1 MRRFGPPGPPP
12 ERGSRRGRRRT
23 ARIGHVHLKVADL
36 TRALDFYC
44 GVLASSKRSDPE
56 KMSASSP
63 PAAITTTS
71 VSNTWEADFL
81 PIRTAHAPVRV
92 GTPTVETRH
101 RLLGLKRVSDA
112 RNAIGNVMRMAE
124 HSTSTL
130 PLDLTDLTNARF
142 DENGLIQGRTFS
154 VWEVTSGGF
163 RDARIVASSAEST
176 NRHNMRRSA
185 ARTLVSQFRPPV
197 AQ

>member
-1 MRRFGPPGPPP
+1 VI
-12 ERGSRRGRRRT
+12 SRLIAEANREFEEYAGQGNEAGR
-23 ARIGHVHLKVADL
+23 A
-36 TRALDFYC
+36 F
-44 GVLASSKRSDPE
+44 
-56 KMSASSP
+56 
-63 PAAITTTS
+63 
-71 VSNTWEADFL
+71 
-81 PIRTAHAPVRV
+81 
-92 GTPTVETRH
+92 H